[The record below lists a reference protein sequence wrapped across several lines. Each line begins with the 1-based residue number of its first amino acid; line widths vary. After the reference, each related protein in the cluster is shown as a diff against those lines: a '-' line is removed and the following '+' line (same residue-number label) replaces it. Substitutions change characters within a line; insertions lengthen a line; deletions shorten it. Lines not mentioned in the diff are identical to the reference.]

1 MPLRFVTGREIAIDG
16 QVLRLVDKIRVGGEE
31 AWLAKRLKDGSAQTH
46 SVAQMEELYVAG
58 RLVAHDDEGV
68 GTPFQRAT
76 RARDRRTPRDV
87 LRPAA
92 RERRDFRRSFLRL
105 VQSRLPPG
113 AAHAKLPAMDGTAPM
128 TLLQKVLAD
137 ASRELGRAKPV
148 SPATYYRWKELAP
161 EGSGSRALDGDFS
174 LRGARHEAQ
183 GLVKQAALGEMQ
195 RLFDEAAN
203 RRRTDRPPEVTMA
216 AIRQATRARLDVL
229 RMLHPGLAGKI
240 KDPCHASYHNWIKEI
255 PAVTRAVAQHGQVR
269 TRQMF
274 RFVRGHDRPEAAFDK
289 VEYDETKLPFFFF
302 DEDHAIPLG
311 RATLCWFLDVYSH
324 GVCGFYLGFEPASD
338 LTMTSAMRHC
348 CLPKTYVRHDYP
360 GIENEWLMRGIPR
373 RVVVDN
379 SKPAWGRT
387 AEALA
392 HELDMDWDFTPVR
405 QPYLKP
411 IVEGMFKILNTDL
424 LREIPGFVLS
434 RDIDAQD
441 YDPAVNGCLGIR
453 HFLYILHKWLLDLYH
468 SRRQAWLGCSP
479 NERYLEG
486 TRNVEPGLIDRASD
500 LEALFG
506 IVRKGRLDHRG
517 IVYEGIRY
525 RSDELQ
531 ALRLRDGAVQA
542 VDVKVNPSD
551 LHRVHV
557 LDRRERIWVPATAE
571 RPSYAA
577 GMSLHR
583 HALIRKFAANKYN
596 RRDEDILAQAQQD
609 LSQLIR
615 ASYKDALSIQASALT
630 ARALGV
636 GTQNILGGID
646 HDGLLQA
653 PTGPF
658 AGKAANPWQ
667 APAGRGGQTAPLQ
680 PQSADTATCTSRRR
694 LQPNGTAQPGPEPS
708 RRRVR
713 PKLQA
718 DLSLRCVNGGQSS
731 RDAGEDG

>member
-16 QVLRLVDKIRVGGEE
+16 QVLRLVDRIRVGGEE
-31 AWLAKRLKDGSAQTH
+31 AWLAKRLKDGSTQTH
-46 SVAQMEELYVAG
+46 SAAQMDELYVAG
-58 RLVAHDDEGV
+58 RLIAHDDEGER
-68 GTPFQRAT
+68 TQSQRET
-76 RARDRRTPRDV
+76 RARERRTPRDL

-92 RERRDFRRSFLRL
+92 RERRDFRRSFLRM

-113 AAHAKLPAMDGTAPM
+113 AVHAKLSAVDGAAPM
-128 TLLQKVLAD
+128 TVLQKVLAET
-137 ASRELGRAKPV
+137 SRELGRAKAV
-148 SPATYYRWKELAP
+148 SPATYYRWMGLAP
-161 EGSGSRALDGDFS
+161 GELESRALDGDFS
-174 LRGARHEAQ
+174 LRGAQSEAQ
-183 GLVKQAALGEMQ
+183 SLVKQAALGEMQ
-195 RLFDEAAN
+195 RLFDEAGD
-203 RRRTDRPPEVTMA
+203 RRRTGGPPEVTMR
-216 AIRQATRARLDVL
+216 AIRQATRTRLGVL

-240 KDPCHASYHNWIKEI
+240 KDPCHASYHNWLKEI
-255 PAVTRAVAQHGQVR
+255 PAVTRAIALHGHVR
-269 TRQMF
+269 TKQMF

-324 GVCGFYLGFEPASD
+324 GVGGFYLGFEPASD

-348 CLPKTYVRHDYP
+348 CLPKTYVKHDYP
-360 GIENEWLMRGIPR
+360 GVENEWLMRGIPR

-379 SKPAWGRT
+379 SKPAWGKT

-392 HELDMDWDFTPVR
+392 HDLDMDWDFTPVR

-506 IVRKGRLDHRG
+506 VIRKGRLDHRG
-517 IVYEGIRY
+517 VVYEGIRY

-531 ALRLRDGAVQA
+531 ALRLRDGAIQT

-557 LDRRERIWVPATAE
+557 LDRRERMWVPAAAE
-571 RPSYAA
+571 RQSYAA

-583 HALIRKFAANKYN
+583 HALIRKFATNKYN
-596 RRDEDILAQAQQD
+596 RRDEDILAQAQHD

-615 ASYKDALSIQASALT
+615 ASYKDALSIQASAMM

-658 AGKAANPWQ
+658 TGKAANPWQ
-667 APAGRGGQTAPLQ
+667 VPAVHTGQTAPPQ
-680 PQSADTATCTSRRR
+680 PADMATCASGQRS
-694 LQPNGTAQPGPEPS
+694 QSDGTAQPSPEPPP
-708 RRRVR
+708 RRRR

-718 DLSLRCVNGGQSS
+718 DLSLRSVKDDQSTLAAKENG
-731 RDAGEDG
+731 